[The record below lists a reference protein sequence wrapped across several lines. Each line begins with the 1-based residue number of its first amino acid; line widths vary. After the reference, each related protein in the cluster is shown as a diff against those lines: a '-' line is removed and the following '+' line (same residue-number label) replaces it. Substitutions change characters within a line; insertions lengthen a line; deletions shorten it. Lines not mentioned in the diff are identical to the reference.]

1 MFYSIYRNWFDS
13 FFSINIAEGE
23 YWDSSS
29 TVMKKL
35 YGLAKATI
43 LGDHSS
49 LAGENK
55 KLILS

>member
-1 MFYSIYRNWFDS
+1 LKQRS
-13 FFSINIAEGE
+13 FTFSITIVEAE

-29 TVMKKL
+29 SVMQKL

-43 LGDHSS
+43 LGDHST

-55 KLILS
+55 KLILN

>member
-1 MFYSIYRNWFDS
+1 LFLFYFKYFYFVRIT
-13 FFSINIAEGE
+13 IIEAE

-29 TVMKKL
+29 TVMQKL
-35 YGLAKATI
+35 YGLAKAKI

-55 KLILS
+55 KLVLN

>member
-1 MFYSIYRNWFDS
+1 VYIFDL
-13 FFSINIAEGE
+13 FSITIVEAE

-29 TVMKKL
+29 TVMQKL
-35 YGLAKATI
+35 YGLAKESI

-55 KLILS
+55 KLVLN

>member
-1 MFYSIYRNWFDS
+1 MQ
-13 FFSINIAEGE
+13 
-23 YWDSSS
+23 
-29 TVMKKL
+29 KL

-55 KLILS
+55 KLVLN

>member
-1 MFYSIYRNWFDS
+1 LTIFN
-13 FFSINIAEGE
+13 SINIIEAE

-29 TVMKKL
+29 SVMQKL
-35 YGLAKATI
+35 YGLAKAAV

-55 KLILS
+55 KFVLN

>member
-1 MFYSIYRNWFDS
+1 MFSV
-13 FFSINIAEGE
+13 NIVEAE
-23 YWDSSS
+23 YWDSSAS
-29 TVMKKL
+29 VVKKL

>member
-1 MFYSIYRNWFDS
+1 MILYIHQLFDIF
-13 FFSINIAEGE
+13 FFSVNIVEAE

-29 TVMKKL
+29 SVVKKL

>member
-1 MFYSIYRNWFDS
+1 MRFEITFHDSIV
-13 FFSINIAEGE
+13 FSVNIVEAE

-29 TVMKKL
+29 SVVQKL

-43 LGDHSS
+43 LGDHSA

-55 KLILS
+55 KLNLT

>member
-1 MFYSIYRNWFDS
+1 MSSISREIPMVFRV
-13 FFSINIAEGE
+13 NIAEAE

-29 TVMKKL
+29 SVVQKL

-55 KLILS
+55 KLTLT

>member
-1 MFYSIYRNWFDS
+1 MISYRLLDWFVACS
-13 FFSINIAEGE
+13 VNIAEAE
-23 YWDSSS
+23 YWDASSS
-29 TVMKKL
+29 VMKKL

-55 KLILS
+55 KLVLN

>member
-1 MFYSIYRNWFDS
+1 V
-13 FFSINIAEGE
+13 FSITIGEAE

-29 TVMKKL
+29 TVMQKL

-43 LGDHSS
+43 LGDHTA

-55 KLILS
+55 KLVLN

>member
-1 MFYSIYRNWFDS
+1 M
-13 FFSINIAEGE
+13 INIYLDYFIIFSVTIAEAE

-29 TVMKKL
+29 SVMQKL
-35 YGLAKATI
+35 YGLAKASI

-55 KLILS
+55 KLILN